1 MEKKNNFQTV
11 DAVAISI
18 THLLH
23 DIYSSFLAPILPL
36 LIEKLSIS
44 YSSAGFLT
52 VAQRLPSLLN
62 PFVGL
67 IADKISIRYFVI
79 FAPAITAI
87 SMSLLG
93 IAPNYVV
100 LVGLLLIMGISA
112 TLFHVPAPV
121 MMKRVSGD
129 RIGMGMSFF
138 MFAGEAART
147 IGPLIILGAVSLWG
161 LEGTFRLI
169 PIGLACSAFLFIRIR
184 NIRISDEF
192 KRKDSQVSWKVTI
205 KHALPTLKILAAFT
219 LSRSLM
225 RGALTI
231 FLPVYLSSKGASIW
245 VAGISLS
252 VVQLTGAAGTIFSGT
267 ISDRVG
273 RKATLMV
280 TAIFSPVLMW
290 AFMMVEGI
298 FIFPLL
304 LVMGLFLLAPMPVM
318 LAAVNEIKSEQPAFL
333 NGIYMMINFI
343 INSAAVML
351 IGFMGDRIGLDLTYK
366 ISAVVALTAIPV
378 IIKMKP

>member
-18 THLLH
+18 SHLLH

-280 TAIFSPVLMW
+280 TAIFSPLLMW

-318 LAAVNEIKSEQPAFL
+318 LATVNEIKSEQPAFL

>member
-1 MEKKNNFQTV
+1 
-11 DAVAISI
+11 
-18 THLLH
+18 
-23 DIYSSFLAPILPL
+23 
-36 LIEKLSIS
+36 KLSIS

-52 VAQRLPSLLN
+52 VAQRLPSLVN

>member
-79 FAPAITAI
+79 FTPAITAI

-280 TAIFSPVLMW
+280 TAIFSPLLMW

-318 LAAVNEIKSEQPAFL
+318 LATVNEIKSEQPAFL

>member
-18 THLLH
+18 SHLLH

-79 FAPAITAI
+79 FTPAITAI

-378 IIKMKP
+378 IIRMKP

>member
-318 LAAVNEIKSEQPAFL
+318 LATVNEIKSEQPAFL

-378 IIKMKP
+378 IIRMKP

>member
-18 THLLH
+18 SHLLH

-129 RIGMGMSFF
+129 RIAMGMSFF

>member
-280 TAIFSPVLMW
+280 TAIFSPLLMW

-318 LAAVNEIKSEQPAFL
+318 LATVNEIKSEQPAFL

-378 IIKMKP
+378 IIRMKP

>member
-18 THLLH
+18 SHLLH

-79 FAPAITAI
+79 FTPAITAI

-280 TAIFSPVLMW
+280 TAIFSPLLMW

-318 LAAVNEIKSEQPAFL
+318 LATVNEIKSEQPAFL

-378 IIKMKP
+378 IIRMKP

>member
-280 TAIFSPVLMW
+280 TAIFSPLLMW